1 MKTCYVFFANGFEEI
16 EALTVVDLLRRA
28 QIPVQMVSISGDSQ
42 VTGSHGIEITAD
54 VSLNQVDLET
64 AEMLILPG
72 GQPGTENLY
81 NCDELRAMITRFNDE
96 NRPLAAIC
104 AAPTVFGRM
113 GLLKNRTA
121 TCYPGCEGN
130 LNAGTYVTESVVV
143 DGNITTSRGM
153 GTAIPFGLKL
163 VSILVSDEKA
173 QALKEA
179 IIY

>member
-1 MKTCYVFFANGFEEI
+1 MNNCYVFFANGFEEI
-16 EALTVVDLLRRA
+16 EGLTVVDLLRRA
-28 QIPVQMVSISGDSQ
+28 QIPVQMVSISGEKT
-42 VTGSHGIEITAD
+42 VTGSHGIQIAAD
-54 VSLNQVDLET
+54 CGLDEVNVDT

-81 NCDELRAMITRFNDE
+81 HCEELQALITKFNNE

-113 GLLKNRTA
+113 GLLKDRKA
-121 TCYPGCEGN
+121 TCYPSCEEN
-130 LNAGTYVTESVVV
+130 LHAATYLLDSVVT

-153 GTAIPFGLKL
+153 GTAIPFGLRL
-163 VSILVSDEKA
+163 VSLLLSEEKA
-173 QALKEA
+173 RALKES